1 MGEAVL
7 QTDISQQYRRCFLS
21 DTRDAFQQFP
31 AVFHI
36 RIIVCQ
42 VFYLLLKTLQL
53 CFKPQK
59 VSINARSLDF
69 PRRFSAIQ
77 FLRVHICQRM
87 VADYQGTQRAFKR
100 VRRFP
105 GCRALLTTELCQH
118 ARIHGISLVTQ
129 SFTLSESFT
138 QRRIND

>member
-1 MGEAVL
+1 M
-7 QTDISQQYRRCFLS
+7 
-21 DTRDAFQQFP
+21 
-31 AVFHI
+31 VFHI

-59 VSINARSLDF
+59 VSTNARPLDF

-77 FLRVHICQRM
+77 FLGVHICQRL
-87 VADYQGTQRAFKR
+87 AAYYQGTKRAFRR

-105 GCRALLTTELCQH
+105 GCRTLLTTKPCQH
-118 ARIHGISLVTQ
+118 ARIHCIGLVTQ

-138 QRRIND
+138 YRRINN